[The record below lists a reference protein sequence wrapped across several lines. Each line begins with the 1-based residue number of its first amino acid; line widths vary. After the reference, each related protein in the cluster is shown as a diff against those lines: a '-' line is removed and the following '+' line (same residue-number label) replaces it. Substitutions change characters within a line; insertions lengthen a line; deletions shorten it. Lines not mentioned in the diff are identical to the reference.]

1 MSRSVGCF
9 FRFASM
15 TLAEKLLVGALAKR
29 KRKESREIIRST
41 SSVQRLDDNS
51 STVCGRTLGL
61 VLDDSFDFF
70 EDLWGKFFDHVERGE
85 IIEDL
90 LRLGGA

>member
-15 TLAEKLLVGALAKR
+15 TFAEKLLVGALAKR

-41 SSVQRLDDNS
+41 SSVQQLDDNS
-51 STVCGRTLGL
+51 TTVCGRTLGL